1 MRQSNLQLQNEAAD
15 KVNYRGTQNYRGKSF
30 IKYQGKDFNLYPP
43 CVRPWL
49 ARPAILLLCHDKWY
63 KYHNFEKT

>member
-30 IKYQGKDFNLYPP
+30 
-43 CVRPWL
+43 
-49 ARPAILLLCHDKWY
+49 Y
-63 KYHNFEKT
+63 KISREGF